1 MVRILST
8 YPPDDRVEEVVVPV
22 SESDAAVNLARA
34 KAIEFLGRILSRAH
48 SPAAG
53 KTVRLQAF
61 LLCPLCAD
69 TKETKVCEYEHGR
82 NVIERV
88 RRCDH
93 EACEPKLTVD
103 EILRVVRP
111 IFGYER

>member
-1 MVRILST
+1 MVRIRST
-8 YPPDDRVEEVVVPV
+8 YPLDGLVEEVVPI

-34 KAIEFLGRILSRAH
+34 KAVDFLGRLVPSVQT
-48 SPAAG
+48 
-53 KTVRLQAF
+53 KTVRVQAF

-69 TKETKVCEYEHGR
+69 TKETKVCEYQHGR